1 MSCEELNLAVVAQQ
15 GKAAGIGLQYKHLLR
30 HQFDLC
36 WSCRTAPLLN
46 YFFPDTRNECCD
58 YFLPSLALRLKQ
70 GGRFLRRYLCVAV
83 ESSVQSVNP
92 RILVSSL
99 SQASVGVLV
108 PSRAAVV
115 MQVPVQPLLCRV
127 ATGAS
132 SAPPPAQAQWCGRQ
146 GPGFSDLIGQNVKI
160 LIFIPSSCPTLA
172 GTEFAGL
179 MPLTCVGFTTFMWPF
194 RSSDLLPFNSL
205 QLPSGLGTV
214 LPLSEQ
220 ASQSCPTHS
229 WFSGFQRDGYKENHL
244 GKFQAA
250 VTKPISTEGRL
261 ITQLINPTDVTLN
274 ACFFVILLHTSCWLN
289 RLHGPRSECQHGL
302 QELQVGPGVSPSL
315 PGVPVGEP
323 SPEEPSL
330 DCAANQRHSKTK
342 TL

>member
-1 MSCEELNLAVVAQQ
+1 M
-15 GKAAGIGLQYKHLLR
+15 
-30 HQFDLC
+30 
-36 WSCRTAPLLN
+36 
-46 YFFPDTRNECCD
+46 
-58 YFLPSLALRLKQ
+58 
-70 GGRFLRRYLCVAV
+70 GR
-83 ESSVQSVNP
+83 
-92 RILVSSL
+92 
-99 SQASVGVLV
+99 
-108 PSRAAVV
+108 
-115 MQVPVQPLLCRV
+115 
-127 ATGAS
+127 
-132 SAPPPAQAQWCGRQ
+132 WCGRQ
-146 GPGFSDLIGQNVKI
+146 GPRFSDLIGQNVTI

-274 ACFFVILLHTSCWLN
+274 ACFFVIPLHTSCWLN

-302 QELQVGPGVSPSL
+302 QELQVGPGVSLCSL
-315 PGVPVGEP
+315 GFRWGNRVLQSPAWTVLQTDGTRRQKPFNSYTWFKTPEIADASAKAVAYVPAVRREARQRRRGAETLSCCPGAWLGRGEGNLE
-323 SPEEPSL
+323 S
-330 DCAANQRHSKTK
+330 
-342 TL
+342 